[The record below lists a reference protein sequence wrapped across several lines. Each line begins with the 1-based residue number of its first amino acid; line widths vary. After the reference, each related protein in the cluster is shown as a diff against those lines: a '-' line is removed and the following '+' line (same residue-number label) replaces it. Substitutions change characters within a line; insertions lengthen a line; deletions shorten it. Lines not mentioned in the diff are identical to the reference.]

1 LSSDAGKLKVLFVC
15 SSLSGGGAERFVST
29 VLGFLDR
36 SRFAPALCL
45 LRREIDYALPD
56 DVPLE
61 VLGKRRPWQ
70 IGSAIV
76 RLARLLERAPPEV
89 VVSAFSHPSF
99 VTGNALALCRSRPR
113 WIARVSSDPDL
124 TERGPLR
131 SWMRRLYR
139 RADRVLANSKALCE
153 RFDAVHPTTD
163 GARYLPN
170 ASDFEALDAL
180 AREPVPEPPAG
191 RRRLVTAGRLEAVK
205 RFDVLIEALARL
217 RERFD
222 LELVICGDGAEHAR
236 LERQAQRLGLSDR
249 VRFAGF
255 VANPFAWFAAS
266 DCFVLSSDSEGLP
279 NALVEAQGLG
289 LAAVATDCPSGPRE
303 IIDDGETG
311 RLVPTGDPEALAGA
325 LAELLA
331 DEDARRAMGAAARE
345 RSRARYSAPTVTR
358 ALEEILL
365 GVSAR

>member
-1 LSSDAGKLKVLFVC
+1 LSSGAGKLRVLFVC

-36 SRFAPALCL
+36 ARFAPALCL
-45 LRREIDYALPD
+45 LRREIAYPLPE

-70 IGSAIV
+70 IPPAIA
-76 RLARLLERAPPEV
+76 RLARLLEREPPEI

-99 VTGNALALCRSRPR
+99 ITGTALALCRQRPR

-124 TERGPLR
+124 TERGLLR
-131 SWMRRLYR
+131 VWMRRLYR

-153 RFDAVHPTTD
+153 RFDAVHPTAR

-170 ASDFEALDAL
+170 ATDFEALDAL
-180 AREPVPEPPAG
+180 AREPLPKPPAG

-205 RFDVLIEALARL
+205 RFDLLLEALARL
-217 RERFD
+217 RQRFD
-222 LELVICGDGAEHAR
+222 LELVICGDGTERAR
-236 LERQAQRLGLSDR
+236 LERRARRLGVWDR

-255 VANPFAWFAAS
+255 VANPYAWIAAS

-279 NALVEAQGLG
+279 NALIEAQGLG
-289 LAAVATDCPSGPRE
+289 VAAVATDCPSGPRE

-311 RLVPTGDPEALAGA
+311 RLVPTGDAEALAAG

-331 DEDARRAMGAAARE
+331 DEERRRAMGAAARE
-345 RSRARYSAPTVTR
+345 RTRARYSAAGVTR
-358 ALEEILL
+358 ALEESLFEVM
-365 GVSAR
+365 GR